1 VSSNADKA
9 TVEVGGRTLTL
20 SNLDKVLFPSG
31 FTKGAVLDYYV
42 RVAPVMLPHLAGRPV
57 TLKRFPEGT
66 SSEGFMEK
74 NVPRHAPE
82 WIRTVV
88 LPRKGTGWGDRR
100 SGRAGRDTT
109 TFAVVDDLPTL
120 VFMANLAAIEL
131 HTPMWRLGGDG
142 RPLPPDLIVFDL
154 DPGEP
159 AGIAE
164 CGEVAMRLCR
174 RLAAE
179 GIELLAKTSGSKGLQ
194 CYGSVASRSW
204 AEGETTELAHAV
216 AEELEREDR
225 ELVVSRMAK
234 ALRPGKV
241 LIDWSQNNPAK
252 TTVAPYS
259 LRGLAHPSVST
270 PVSWEEVA
278 QAAAGQLDPLALT
291 PDEVLDRVERLGDL
305 FAPLLG

>member
-1 VSSNADKA
+1 VSSSEDKA
-9 TVEVGGRTLTL
+9 TVEVDGRTLTL

-42 RVAPVMLPHLAGRPV
+42 RVAPVMLPHLAGRPI

-66 SSEGFMEK
+66 ANEGFMEK

-82 WIRTVV
+82 WVRTVV
-88 LPRKGTGWGDRR
+88 LPRKGSGWGDQR
-100 SGRAGRDTT
+100 SGRAGRTTT

-164 CGEVAMRLCR
+164 CGEVAMRLR
-174 RLAAE
+174 ARLAAE
-179 GIELLAKTSGSKGLQ
+179 GIELLAKTSGSKGVQ
-194 CYGSVASRSW
+194 CYGSVTSRGW
-204 AEGETTELAHAV
+204 ACDETTELAHAV
-216 AEELEREDR
+216 AEELEHEDR
-225 ELVVSRMAK
+225 GLVVSRMAK
-234 ALRPGKV
+234 ALRRSKV
-241 LIDWSQNNPAK
+241 FIDWSQNNPAK
-252 TTVAPYS
+252 TTIAPYS
-259 LRGLAHPSVST
+259 LRGLARPSIST

-278 QAAAGQLDPLALT
+278 QAAAGTVDLLGLT
-291 PDEVLDRVERLGDL
+291 PSEVLERVERLGDL